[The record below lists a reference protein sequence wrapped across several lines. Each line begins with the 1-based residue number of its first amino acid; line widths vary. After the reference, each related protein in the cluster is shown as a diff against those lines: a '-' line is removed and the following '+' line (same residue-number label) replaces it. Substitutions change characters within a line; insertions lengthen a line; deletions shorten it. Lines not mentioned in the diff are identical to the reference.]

1 MSKQEDLDKI
11 DELVRTKMI
20 SLLEQ
25 EDFGA
30 LKELNVP
37 VTYLAKNNVV
47 SEKAQSTVEDD
58 VKKRIKEA
66 AKRRKNNESK

>member
-47 SEKAQSTVEDD
+47 SEKAKSTVEEDIQQ
-58 VKKRIKEA
+58 RLKEA
-66 AKRRKNNESK
+66 EERRRKNESK